1 MAKGKKRGSTE
12 INASSMADIA
22 FLLLIFFLVTTTI
35 DQDKGILH
43 GLPPWT
49 DVPPPDVELRERN
62 VLEILVNS
70 NNQLLVESDYIEIS
84 ALKEIAIKHISN
96 NGKLPNFSESPKKA
110 IISLKNDRGTS
121 YEIYIQIQNELKAA
135 YRELRD
141 AEADQLTGGRMTF
154 DQISDCADP
163 LDEIYKNMDQCNIW
177 KEKIKED
184 IPMIISEAEPKDV
197 GGNNGQN

>member
-43 GLPPWT
+43 GLPPWS
-49 DVPPPDVELRERN
+49 DEPPPDIELREKN

-70 NNQLLVESDYIEIS
+70 NNQLLVEGTYMDIS
-84 ALKEIAIKHISN
+84 GLREIAVKHISN
-96 NGKLPNFSESPKKA
+96 NGRLPNFSESPKKA

-121 YEIYIQIQNELKAA
+121 YDIYIQIQNELKAA
-135 YRELRD
+135 YTELRD
-141 AEADQLTGGRMTF
+141 IEADKLTGGTMTY

-163 LDEIYKNMDQCNIW
+163 LDEIYNNVNQCQEW
-177 KEKIKED
+177 KDIIKET

-197 GGNNGQN
+197 GGN

>member
-1 MAKGKKRGSTE
+1 MGKGKKRGSTE

-49 DVPPPDVELRERN
+49 DVPPPDIELRERN

-70 NNQLLVESDYIEIS
+70 NNQLLVESEYIQIS
-84 ALKEIAIKHISN
+84 ELRAIAVKHISN

-110 IISLKNDRGTS
+110 IVSLKNDRGTS
-121 YEIYIQIQNELKAA
+121 YDIYIQIQNELKAA

-141 AEADQLTGGRMTF
+141 IEADKLSGGRMTYE
-154 DQISDCADP
+154 QISDCAEP
-163 LDEIYKNMDQCNIW
+163 LDVIYNNQSQCKEW
-177 KEKIKED
+177 KEKIKDE
-184 IPMIISEAEPKDV
+184 IPMIISEAEPKDT
-197 GGNNGQN
+197 GGN